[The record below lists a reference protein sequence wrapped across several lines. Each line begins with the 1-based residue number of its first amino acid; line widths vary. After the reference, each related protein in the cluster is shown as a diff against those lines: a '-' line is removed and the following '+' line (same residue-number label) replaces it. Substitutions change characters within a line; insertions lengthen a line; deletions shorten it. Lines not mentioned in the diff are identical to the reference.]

1 MAGPGASVI
10 AMNAATHK
18 DVVRLFPG
26 IQDHTVVEILDV
38 HPTLGDVE
46 AAVALLQDADEGL
59 IGVKQR
65 HGDRINRVLDILA
78 ASDYRADD
86 LDDA

>member
-1 MAGPGASVI
+1 MDT
-10 AMNAATHK
+10 ATHQ
-18 DVVRLFPG
+18 DIVRLFPG
-26 IQDHTVVEILDV
+26 VQDHTVVEILDTKA
-38 HPTLGDVE
+38 TLGDIE

-78 ASDYRADD
+78 ASDLRPAEVNDH
-86 LDDA
+86 

>member
-1 MAGPGASVI
+1 MDT
-10 AMNAATHK
+10 ATHQ
-18 DVVRLFPG
+18 DIVRLFPG
-26 IQDHTVVEILDV
+26 IQDHTVVEILDTKA
-38 HPTLGDVE
+38 TLGDIE

-78 ASDYRADD
+78 ASDLRPAEINDH
-86 LDDA
+86 

>member
-1 MAGPGASVI
+1 
-10 AMNAATHK
+10 MNKATHQ
-18 DVVRLFPG
+18 DITRLFPG
-26 IQDHTVVEILDV
+26 IQDHTVVEILDTQA
-38 HPTLGDVE
+38 TLGDIE

-78 ASDYRADD
+78 ASDYRPDD
-86 LDDA
+86 IDEP

>member
-1 MAGPGASVI
+1 
-10 AMNAATHK
+10 MNAATHQ
-18 DVVRLFPG
+18 DIVRLFPG
-26 IQDHTVVEILDV
+26 IEDHTVVEILGT
-38 HPTLGDVE
+38 HSTLGDIE

-78 ASDYRADD
+78 ASDYRPDD
-86 LDDA
+86 PDEA

>member
-1 MAGPGASVI
+1 MDT
-10 AMNAATHK
+10 ATHQ
-18 DVVRLFPG
+18 DIVRLFPG
-26 IQDHTVVEILDV
+26 IQDHTVLEILDTKA
-38 HPTLGDVE
+38 TLGDIE

-78 ASDYRADD
+78 ASDLRPQEVNDH
-86 LDDA
+86 

>member
-1 MAGPGASVI
+1 
-10 AMNAATHK
+10 MNPATQK

-26 IQDHTVVEILDV
+26 IQDHTVVEILDA

-46 AAVALLQDADEGL
+46 AVLALMQDADEGL
-59 IGVKQR
+59 LGVKQR

-78 ASDYRADD
+78 ASGYRPDD
-86 LDDA
+86 PDEL

>member
-1 MAGPGASVI
+1 
-10 AMNAATHK
+10 MNAATHK

-26 IQDHTVVEILDV
+26 IQDHTVVEILAA

-46 AAVALLQDADEGL
+46 AVLALMQDADEGL
-59 IGVKQR
+59 LGVKQR

-78 ASDYRADD
+78 ASGYRPDD
-86 LDDA
+86 PDEL

>member
-1 MAGPGASVI
+1 
-10 AMNAATHK
+10 MNAATHK

-26 IQDHTVVEILDV
+26 IQDHTVVEILDA

-46 AAVALLQDADEGL
+46 AVLALMQDADEGL
-59 IGVKQR
+59 LGVKQR

-78 ASDYRADD
+78 ASGYRPDEPD
-86 LDDA
+86 EI

>member
-1 MAGPGASVI
+1 
-10 AMNAATHK
+10 MNAATHK

-26 IQDHTVVEILDV
+26 IQDHTVVEILDA

-46 AAVALLQDADEGL
+46 AALALLQDADEGL
-59 IGVKQR
+59 IGAQRR

>member
-1 MAGPGASVI
+1 
-10 AMNAATHK
+10 MNAATHK
-18 DVVRLFPG
+18 DIVRLFPG
-26 IQDHTVVEILDV
+26 IQDHAVVEILDA

-46 AAVALLQDADEGL
+46 AVLALLQDADEGL

-78 ASDYRADD
+78 ASGFRADD
-86 LDDA
+86 LEEA